1 MAALGRLHSTLGMGI
16 LKAGVN
22 SNGLKD
28 LTRYL
33 GKALEVRMSGVS
45 LEAELNFFKKK
56 NMDVEKKNVVFFK
69 KKREKVLDEDLFV
82 YPDVSNIFA
91 NVDVPKVENLKG
103 YLENLNIPFVLRGLV
118 SGFDSVN
125 ESILSGLDAAND
137 EIVPAINQFG
147 NTVKKQFQNE

>member
-1 MAALGRLHSTLGMGI
+1 
-16 LKAGVN
+16 
-22 SNGLKD
+22 
-28 LTRYL
+28 
-33 GKALEVRMSGVS
+33 
-45 LEAELNFFKKK
+45 
-56 NMDVEKKNVVFFK
+56 MDVKKKNVVFFK
-69 KKREKVLDEDLFV
+69 KKREKALDEDLFL

-103 YLENLNIPFVLRGLV
+103 YLENLNIPFVLRDLV

-147 NTVKKQFQNE
+147 NTVKKQFQNK